1 MSVRTLEVKLN
12 GILVGHL
19 THYPDER
26 NLFVV
31 DQRYVELGPTRP
43 ILSLSMA
50 RPGDEDGTQQLLQ
63 DERFKSSSVRA
74 PPYFSNLLPEGG
86 LRRRIAAELKIH
98 EDREFDML
106 LALGGDLPG
115 AVILTRADTP
125 DYMRHRRSNLAS
137 MPEGRDIP
145 PELRASLAG
154 MQLKFS
160 MLRQGER
167 FTFAGA
173 GQQGNFILK
182 PPSNDF
188 EDLPRLEAA
197 TMAVAKAA
205 GIETP
210 EVALVE
216 RSMLDG
222 VEKLS
227 SFREA
232 EPFYAIRRFDRLEG
246 GGRRHTEDFAQIFN
260 LRASEKY
267 GQVNYEQIARTLL
280 LYAGGLDDLREMT
293 RRLVLNVLIGNGDAH
308 VKNWSLL
315 YEDPR
320 RPRLAPAYDLV
331 ATIAYTSNDD
341 SIALNMGKIKK
352 FKEIGLDTFSYF
364 LQRVGIADQYRD
376 DVMTV
381 VMAAGNAV
389 LTKWEQIF
397 VEFDVPPHLIEKV
410 RTHVSGL
417 RLGSEL

>member
-1 MSVRTLEVKLN
+1 MLN

-26 NLFVV
+26 TLFVV
-31 DQRYVELGPTRP
+31 DRRYVELGAARP
-43 ILSLSMA
+43 NLSLSMA
-50 RPGDEDGTQQLLQ
+50 RPGDEDGTRQLLQ

-86 LRRRIAAELKIH
+86 LCRRIAAELKIH

-115 AVILTRADTP
+115 GVMLSGADTP
-125 DYMRHRRSNLAS
+125 DYMRHPGHLAS
-137 MPEGRDIP
+137 IPERRDFP

-154 MQLKFS
+154 MQFKFS

-167 FTFAGA
+167 FTFPGA

-188 EDLPRLEAA
+188 EALPRLEAA

-216 RSMLDG
+216 RSKVG
-222 VEKLS
+222 TEKPF

-280 LYAGGLDDLREMT
+280 LYAGGLDDVREMS
-293 RRLVLNVLIGNGDAH
+293 RRLMLNVLIGNGDAH
-308 VKNWSLL
+308 VKNWSVL

-331 ATIAYTSNDD
+331 ATVAYISNDD
-341 SIALNMGKIKK
+341 SIALNMGKIKR
-352 FKEIGLDTFSYF
+352 FEEIGLDTFSYF

-376 DVMTV
+376 DVM
-381 VMAAGNAV
+381 AAVKATGNAV
-389 LTKWEQIF
+389 LAKWEQIF
-397 VEFDVPPHLIEKV
+397 VEFEVPPRFIDKV
-410 RTHVSGL
+410 RAHVAGL
-417 RLGSEL
+417 RLGPEL